1 PMDDPRFWIQAL
13 GTGGGFGIMG
23 DYMFADV
30 NRLGQSLG
38 EQIAGPTIGAGSDAL
53 KLTIGNAQ
61 ELVQGKPT
69 HAGR

>member
-1 PMDDPRFWIQAL
+1 
-13 GTGGGFGIMG
+13 
-23 DYMFADV
+23 
-30 NRLGQSLG
+30 

-69 HAGR
+69 HAGREVVGAIGRYTPVLSSLWPIRAAYRRVFLDQLQ